1 MPLYLQGTM
10 VKSLSREIEK
20 RQLEFM
26 PFHDETVIKCSDVFD
41 WYMMQTG
48 HVLGAGVLQNIA
60 ICLSVINRAVKLLRG
75 RLYKI
80 GMVVVIMSHKYSVNL
95 FNHAHFD

>member
-1 MPLYLQGTM
+1 MI
-10 VKSLSREIEK
+10 KSLSWEIER
-20 RQLEFM
+20 RQLKFM
-26 PFHDETVIKCSDVFD
+26 PFHDETVIKCNDVFD

-48 HVLGAGVLQNIA
+48 HVVVAGVFQNVA
-60 ICLSVINRAVKLLRG
+60 ICLCGINGAVKLLRG

-80 GMVVVIMSHKYSVNL
+80 GMIVVIMSHKYSVNL